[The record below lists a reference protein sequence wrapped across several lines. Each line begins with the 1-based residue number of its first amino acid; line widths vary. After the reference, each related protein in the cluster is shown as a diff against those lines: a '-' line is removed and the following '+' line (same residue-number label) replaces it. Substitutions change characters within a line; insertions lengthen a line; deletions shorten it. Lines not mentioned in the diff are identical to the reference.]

1 MTNAEIIALQKRL
14 RDHRAKLPS
23 AIGTAKTACD
33 GVPGHALVEIPAGN
47 LQCLLF
53 EIESLTA
60 QVRLQQEDLRDEM
73 RGARDACAQS
83 FSEGV
88 AEGRGDHY

>member
-1 MTNAEIIALQKRL
+1 MTTAEIIAHQKRL

-23 AIGTAKTACD
+23 AIGTAKAACE
-33 GVPGHALVEIPAGN
+33 GTPGHALVELPAGN

-60 QVRLQQEDLRDEM
+60 QVRRQQEDLRDEM

-83 FSEGV
+83 YSDGL
-88 AEGRGDHY
+88 AEGRGDHF